1 MNREIMTTCFL
12 SIETFAN
19 VTIVTNVIDTNYKKY
34 HILDLEV
41 SSLSLSCLKNTRGG
55 KSSNINIMIFV
66 QRFPIFQQEIKELL
80 KRYNSIYIN
89 QDFSIFVIRE
99 FKNNC

>member
-19 VTIVTNVIDTNYKKY
+19 ATIVTNVIDTNYKKY

-41 SSLSLSCLKNTRGG
+41 SSLSLVLKKYEGR
-55 KSSNINIMIFV
+55 
-66 QRFPIFQQEIKELL
+66 EIKQ
-80 KRYNSIYIN
+80 Y
-89 QDFSIFVIRE
+89 
-99 FKNNC
+99 

>member
-1 MNREIMTTCFL
+1 MLHAHMFDVAASMKDVIMTTCFL

-41 SSLSLSCLKNTRGG
+41 SSLSLVLKKYEGR
-55 KSSNINIMIFV
+55 
-66 QRFPIFQQEIKELL
+66 EIKQ
-80 KRYNSIYIN
+80 Y
-89 QDFSIFVIRE
+89 
-99 FKNNC
+99 